1 VWQAITGLLISLLS
15 FNQTAP
21 ERSLP
26 FAGNGWELRG
36 ERTRLARVD
45 GRDVLEVETG
55 FAHRSDVRLQ
65 DGTIDFDVQVTRR
78 RSFVYA
84 YFRQVADGEREEFY
98 LRPHKSSLPDAVQ
111 YAPVW
116 QESSAWQLH
125 HGPGGTA
132 AVEFEPGTWTH
143 VRIAVQG
150 SRAALF
156 VGNLTKPVLVVPQLS
171 REPQAGSIAL
181 GAFLPANVPGE
192 GPIARFSNVV
202 IREGSAGFD
211 LEPAARAVS
220 APTVSGSGVIRA
232 WSVSQ
237 SFVPEDKDVPSLPAS
252 KALGEFKR
260 VEAEPSGL
268 VQLDRHIRVPSEQ
281 KVSAALARVRVRA
294 AQAGTYTFDLGFSD
308 IAVVFLNGRPV
319 FRGDGTYSFDRP
331 RREGLIGFD
340 NARLYLPLTPG
351 DNELAIL
358 VSDTFGGW
366 GLMGRFTN
374 ANGLTIDTP

>member
-1 VWQAITGLLISLLS
+1 MWLAAIGLLVSLLS
-15 FNQTAP
+15 SNQSASGRP
-21 ERSLP
+21 LP
-26 FAGNGWELRG
+26 FTGNGWELRG
-36 ERTRLARVD
+36 DRTRLAKVD

-55 FAHRSDVRLQ
+55 FAYRPDVRLQ

-116 QESSAWQLH
+116 QDSSTWQLH

-132 AVEFEPGTWTH
+132 AVEFDPGVWTH
-143 VRIAVQG
+143 VRIVVQG

-156 VGNLTKPVLVVPQLS
+156 VKNMTMPVLVVPQLS

-181 GAFLPANVPGE
+181 GGFLPANVPGE

-202 IREGSAGFD
+202 IREGNVPFD
-211 LEPAARAVS
+211 LEGAAKSVPNPAVS
-220 APTVSGSGVIRA
+220 ATGVIRA

-237 SFVPEDKDVPSLPAS
+237 SLVPDEAEVPSLPAS
-252 KALGEFKR
+252 NVLGAFER

-268 VQLDRHIRVPSEQ
+268 VQLDRHVRVPGDR

-294 AQAGTYTFDLGFSD
+294 AQSGLYTFDLGFSD
-308 IAVVFLNGRPV
+308 VAVVFLNGRPV

-340 NARLYLPLTPG
+340 NARLYLPLNAG
-351 DNELAIL
+351 DNDLAIL

-366 GLMGRFTN
+366 GVMGRFTSV
-374 ANGLTIDTP
+374 NGLTIETP

>member
-1 VWQAITGLLISLLS
+1 MWFASLGLLLSLLVDPQAAS
-15 FNQTAP
+15 

-26 FAGNGWELRG
+26 FSDSGWELRG
-36 ERTRLARVD
+36 DRTRKSNLD

-55 FAHRSDVRLQ
+55 FAHRPDVRFQ

-78 RSFVYA
+78 RSFVYV
-84 YFRQVADGEREEFY
+84 YFRQIGDGEREEFY

-116 QESSAWQLH
+116 QDSSTWQLH

-132 AVEFEPGTWTH
+132 AVEFEPGAWAH

-150 SRAALF
+150 SRAAFF
-156 VGNLTKPVLVVPQLS
+156 VNDMTRPVLFVPQLS

-181 GAFLPANVPGE
+181 GGFLPANVPGG

-202 IREGSAGFD
+202 VREGRVPFD
-211 LEPAARAVS
+211 LESAAKAAPTPAAA
-220 APTVSGSGVIRA
+220 TGVVRA

-237 SFVPEDKDVPSLPAS
+237 SFIPEEGDVPALPDPKLVGKFQQIKS
-252 KALGEFKR
+252 
-260 VEAEPSGL
+260 EPSGL
-268 VQLDRHIRVPSEQ
+268 VQLDRYVRVPADR

-294 AQAGTYTFDLGFSD
+294 EQSGTYAFELGFSD
-308 IAVVFLNGRPV
+308 VAVVFLNGRPV
-319 FRGDGTYSFDRP
+319 YRGDGTYSFDRP

-340 NARLYLPLTPG
+340 NARLYLPLTAG
-351 DNELAIL
+351 DNDLAVF

-366 GLMGRFTN
+366 GLMGRFMN
-374 ANGLTIDTP
+374 ATGLTLETP

>member
-1 VWQAITGLLISLLS
+1 MWFVTLGLLVSLLIDPQAGS
-15 FNQTAP
+15 

-26 FAGNGWELRG
+26 FTGNGWELRG
-36 ERTRLARVD
+36 DRTRQSNVE

-55 FAHRSDVRLQ
+55 FAHRADVRFQ

-78 RSFVYA
+78 RSFVYV
-84 YFRQVADGEREEFY
+84 YFRQVSDGEREEFY

-116 QESSAWQLH
+116 QGSSTWQLH
-125 HGPGGTA
+125 HGPSGTA
-132 AVEFEPGTWTH
+132 AVEFQPGAWTH

-156 VGNLTKPVLVVPQLS
+156 VNDMSTPVLFVPQLS
-171 REPQAGSIAL
+171 REPRAGSIAL
-181 GAFLPANVPGE
+181 GAFLPANVPGQ

-202 IREGSAGFD
+202 IREGTVPSE
-211 LEPAARAVS
+211 LEAVASKASKPDVPAA
-220 APTVSGSGVIRA
+220 GVVRA

-237 SFVPEDKDVPSLPAS
+237 SFIPDEADVPALPNAQR
-252 KALGEFKR
+252 LGEFSR

-268 VQLDRHIRVPSEQ
+268 VQLDRYVRVPSDR
-281 KVSAALARVRVRA
+281 KVSDALARVRVRA
-294 AQAGTYTFDLGFSD
+294 AQAGVYTFDLGFSD

-319 FRGDGTYSFDRP
+319 FRGDGTCSFDRP

-340 NARLYLPLTPG
+340 NARLYLPLTAG
-351 DNELAIL
+351 ENDLAVL

-374 ANGLTIDTP
+374 VNGLTIATP

>member
-1 VWQAITGLLISLLS
+1 MWFAALALLVSSLSDPQA
-15 FNQTAP
+15 AP
-21 ERSLP
+21 ERSLS
-26 FAGNGWELRG
+26 FASAGWELRG
-36 ERTRLARVD
+36 DRTRIAKAD

-55 FAHRSDVRLQ
+55 FAHRPDVRLQ

-78 RSFVYA
+78 RSFVYV
-84 YFRQVADGEREEFY
+84 YFRQVSDGEREEFY

-150 SRAALF
+150 SRAAFF

-211 LEPAARAVS
+211 LESAAKAVS

-237 SFVPEDKDVPSLPAS
+237 SFVPEDKDVPSLPSS

-268 VQLDRHIRVPSEQ
+268 VQLDRHIRVPADQ
-281 KVSAALARVRVRA
+281 KVSAALARLRVRA
-294 AQAGTYTFDLGFSD
+294 TQAGTYAFDLGFSD

-340 NARLYLPLTPG
+340 NARLYLPLTAG